1 MIDRSG
7 RERLSLVLACDP
19 NFETLVERWSR
30 GSAPPVPGPGGHG
43 NALRVQPPDEPRAG
57 KRYVQHGAGSRAGI
71 DGCGGDHAGRVRR
84 RPGRIR
90 TSNVSRD
97 GGEIRCKGL
106 VLDSRRIRPAGRAL
120 AGGRGLP
127 KGASSRGIDVTPDDR
142 IFLKRFFQSLS
153 DQPLDP
159 SDKPYVPLYEEPGLA
174 DEDPVKLL
182 ADGIEWTSE
191 SVQLLSGYRG
201 TGKSTELRRLKARLE
216 ESGYLVFLCDVEG
229 YLNLSTPID
238 VSDFLMVV
246 AGAFGEEVN
255 RRLEKDG
262 HQLHEAYWERF
273 RTFWSGLHIEDPKF
287 SASFG
292 TGPVSVGIQAN
303 LKSAPVFK
311 EQLQKHMAGHL
322 GALVADVRT
331 FLEGC
336 VKRLRECCGDHE
348 VVLLLDSI
356 EHIRGTLANAED
368 VHGSVERLFAGHSE
382 KLHLPG
388 LHVIYTVPT
397 YLKIRYPNVDALYE
411 PGGLIVLPAFKLFE
425 QDGNR
430 TPIPANF
437 DAMER
442 VIRQRGDWRRLL
454 GNDRSLLDRLIRNS
468 GGHLRDLLHLLSQVL
483 LRARELPVPERT
495 VDAAIS
501 QMRSTFLPI
510 PNVDALWLDGI
521 ADSYQVN
528 LEELAALPSLSRFF
542 DTHLVLCYRNGEEW
556 YDVHPLV
563 REHVRA
569 QAEYVRRRRAQPQ

>member
-1 MIDRSG
+1 MI
-7 RERLSLVLACDP
+7 
-19 NFETLVERWSR
+19 
-30 GSAPPVPGPGGHG
+30 
-43 NALRVQPPDEPRAG
+43 
-57 KRYVQHGAGSRAGI
+57 
-71 DGCGGDHAGRVRR
+71 
-84 RPGRIR
+84 
-90 TSNVSRD
+90 
-97 GGEIRCKGL
+97 
-106 VLDSRRIRPAGRAL
+106 
-120 AGGRGLP
+120 
-127 KGASSRGIDVTPDDR
+127 PDDR
-142 IFLKRFFQSLS
+142 IFLKGFFQSLS
-153 DQPLDP
+153 DRPLDP

-182 ADGIEWTSE
+182 ADGIEWTSD

-229 YLNLSTPID
+229 YLNLSMPVD

-246 AGAFGEEVN
+246 AGMFGEAVN
-255 RRLEKDG
+255 ERLEKDN
-262 HQLHEAYWERF
+262 HPLHESYWERF
-273 RTFWSGLHIEDPKF
+273 RIFWSGLHIDDPKL
-287 SASFG
+287 SASIG
-292 TGPVSVGIQAN
+292 TGQASIGIQAN
-303 LKSAPVFK
+303 LKSDPTFK

-336 VKRLRECCGDHE
+336 VKRLRECYGDRE

-388 LHVIYTVPT
+388 MHVIYTVPP
-397 YLKIRYPNVDALYE
+397 YVKVRYPNVDALYE
-411 PGGLIVLPAFKLFE
+411 PGGLIVLPAFKLFN
-425 QDGNR
+425 QDANR
-430 TPIPANF
+430 TPIPKNF
-437 DAMER
+437 DAMQQV
-442 VIRQRGDWRRLL
+442 VIHRGDWRRLL
-454 GNDRSLLDRLIRNS
+454 GNERPPLDRLIRNS
-468 GGHLRDLLHLLSQVL
+468 GGHLRDLLRLLRQVL
-483 LRARELPVPERT
+483 LRAQDLPVPERT
-495 VDAAIS
+495 VEAAIS
-501 QMRSTFLPI
+501 QVRSTFLPI

-521 ADSYQVN
+521 ADSYRVN

-569 QAEYVRRRRAQPQ
+569 QAEYVRQRRAQPQ

>member
-1 MIDRSG
+1 M
-7 RERLSLVLACDP
+7 
-19 NFETLVERWSR
+19 
-30 GSAPPVPGPGGHG
+30 
-43 NALRVQPPDEPRAG
+43 
-57 KRYVQHGAGSRAGI
+57 
-71 DGCGGDHAGRVRR
+71 
-84 RPGRIR
+84 
-90 TSNVSRD
+90 
-97 GGEIRCKGL
+97 
-106 VLDSRRIRPAGRAL
+106 
-120 AGGRGLP
+120 
-127 KGASSRGIDVTPDDR
+127 TPDDR
-142 IFLKRFFQSLS
+142 NFLKGFFRNLS
-153 DQPLDP
+153 DQSLDP
-159 SDKPYVPLYEEPGLA
+159 SNERYVPLYEEPGLA

-182 ADGIEWTSE
+182 ADAIEWTSE

-201 TGKSTELRRLKARLE
+201 TGKSTELKRLKARLE
-216 ESGYLVFLCDVEG
+216 ESGYLVFLCDVED

-246 AGAFGEEVN
+246 AGAFGEAVN
-255 RRLEKDG
+255 GRLKKDN
-262 HQLHEAYWERF
+262 HPLHEGYWERF
-273 RTFWSGLHIEDPKF
+273 RTFWDGLQIEDPKF
-287 SASFG
+287 SASVG

-303 LKSAPVFK
+303 LKSAPAFK

-322 GALVADVRT
+322 GALVADVRA

-336 VKRLRECCGDHE
+336 VKRLRECYGDHE

-425 QDGNR
+425 QDENR
-430 TPIPANF
+430 TSIPANF

-442 VIRQRGDWRRLL
+442 VVRQRDDWRRLL

-521 ADSYQVN
+521 ADNRRVN

-569 QAEYVRRRRAQPQ
+569 QAEYVRQRRAQPQ